1 MDAMARSHAV
11 VETAIAVTAKWCPEP
26 RKEERPTSVHAF
38 LMGKGKLDGTGAR
51 LSFEDRWMV
60 FSGVANCWV
69 VFQRKSNRQKTKVLY
84 SGHLD
89 GAIEFLERGPEKNTA
104 RDPFTLA
111 QRLAG
116 A

>member
-1 MDAMARSHAV
+1 MSALAHSYNV
-11 VETAIAVTAKWCPEP
+11 LETAVAVTAKWCPQP
-26 RKEERPTSVHAF
+26 RKEERPMSVHAF

-51 LSFEDRWMV
+51 LSYEDRWMV

-89 GAIEFLERGPEKNTA
+89 GAIESLERGPEKKTA

-111 QRLAG
+111 QRLAS